1 MIISKTLTVKKKK
14 AHTHNNNVININ
26 NTLNIALPTFVK
38 GFVG

>member
-1 MIISKTLTVKKKK
+1 MIISKTLTVKKK

>member
-1 MIISKTLTVKKKK
+1 MIISKTLTLKKT
-14 AHTHNNNVININ
+14 HTHTHNNVININ